1 MRASGDVIVA
11 ETATV
16 CISAMRFARTPASRQ
31 AGTALAAARR

>member
-16 CISAMRFARTPASRQ
+16 CILTSLRLFTPAKRTAAMAPHA
-31 AGTALAAARR
+31 AGM

>member
-16 CISAMRFARTPASRQ
+16 CTIAKWNGHEIYYCGAARCSQ
-31 AGTALAAARR
+31 AGA